1 METKVLNFGS
11 LNLDYV
17 YSVDHF
23 VQEGETLSS
32 VERNT
37 FCGGKGLNQSV
48 ALAKSGC
55 KVFHAG
61 AVGKD
66 DSGILLDMLDS
77 AGVNRE
83 YLRFKDGPT
92 GHAII
97 QKNKAGNN
105 CILLF
110 GGANQEI
117 LRQDIDETFSHFGKG
132 DFLILQN
139 EINELSYIIEKGH
152 ERGMEIVLNP
162 SPMNERIETLPLDM
176 VDYFMLNEVEAAGI
190 TGVDVKDSEG
200 LISALREKFPQ
211 AHVVLTLGERG
222 SVYAFKDTVIK
233 QGIFKVMAVD
243 TTAAGDTFTGF
254 FIGALIHGEAPEK
267 ALEIAAKASAIAVS
281 RPGAAPSIPELTEVK
296 SRKLVT
302 V

>member
-66 DSGILLDMLDS
+66 DSGILIQMLDS
-77 AGVNRE
+77 AGVNRDF
-83 YLRFKDGPT
+83 LKFKDGPT

-117 LRQDIDETFSHFGKG
+117 LKADIDETFKSFGKG
-132 DFLILQN
+132 DFLVLQN
-139 EINELSYIIEKGH
+139 EINELSYIIKKGR
-152 ERGMEIVLNP
+152 EAGMEIVLNP

-190 TGVDVKDSEG
+190 TGVDAKDSEG

-222 SVYAFKDTVIK
+222 SVYAFQDNVLK
-233 QGIFKVMAVD
+233 QGIFKVDVVD

-254 FIGALIHGEAPEK
+254 FIGSLIRGESPEK
-267 ALEIAAKASAIAVS
+267 ALEIAAKASGIAVS
-281 RPGAAPSIPELTEVK
+281 RPGAAPSIPELSEVI
-296 SRKLVT
+296 S
-302 V
+302 

>member
-23 VQEGETLSS
+23 VQEGESLSS
-32 VERNT
+32 LERNT

-48 ALAKSGC
+48 ALAKAGC
-55 KVFHAG
+55 NVFHAG
-61 AVGKD
+61 AVGKS

-77 AGVNRE
+77 TGVNRDFI
-83 YLRFKDGPT
+83 RFKDGPT

-117 LRQDIDETFSHFGKG
+117 LRSDIDETFKAFGKG
-132 DFLILQN
+132 DYLILQN
-139 EINELSYIIEKGH
+139 EINELSYIIEKG
-152 ERGMEIVLNP
+152 RDAGMEIVLNP
-162 SPMNERIETLPLDM
+162 SPMNEKIETLPLDM
-176 VDYFMLNEVEAAGI
+176 VDYFMLNEVEAAAI
-190 TGVDVKDSEG
+190 TGVEAKDSDG
-200 LISALREKFPQ
+200 LISGLREIFPK

-222 SVYAFKDTVIK
+222 SVYAFEDTVIK
-233 QGIFKVMAVD
+233 QGIFKVPVVD

-254 FIGALIHGEAPEK
+254 FIGSLIRGEEPEK
-267 ALEIAAKASAIAVS
+267 ALETAAKASAIAVS
-281 RPGAAPSIPELTEVK
+281 RPGAAPSIPELSEVTDRAK
-296 SRKLVT
+296 T
-302 V
+302 T

>member
-1 METKVLNFGS
+1 MENKVLNFGS

-32 VERNT
+32 LERNT

-48 ALAKSGC
+48 ALAKAGC
-55 KVFHAG
+55 MVFHAG

-77 AGVNRE
+77 AGVNRD
-83 YLRFKDGPT
+83 YLKFKDGPT

-117 LRQDIDETFSHFGKG
+117 LRSDIDETFSHFGKG

-152 ERGMEIVLNP
+152 EAGMEIVLNP
-162 SPMNERIETLPLDM
+162 SPMNEKIEALPLDM
-176 VDYFMLNEVEAAGI
+176 VDYFMLNEVEAAAI
-190 TGVDVKDSEG
+190 TGVDAGDSDG
-200 LISALREKFPQ
+200 LIAALREKFPK

-222 SVYAFKDTVIK
+222 SVYAFQDNVLK
-233 QGIFKVMAVD
+233 QGIFKVDVVD

-254 FIGALIHGEAPEK
+254 FIGSLIRGEAPEK
-267 ALEIAAKASAIAVS
+267 ALEIAAKASGIAVS
-281 RPGAAPSIPELTEVK
+281 RPGAAPSIPELSEVI
-296 SRKLVT
+296 S
-302 V
+302 